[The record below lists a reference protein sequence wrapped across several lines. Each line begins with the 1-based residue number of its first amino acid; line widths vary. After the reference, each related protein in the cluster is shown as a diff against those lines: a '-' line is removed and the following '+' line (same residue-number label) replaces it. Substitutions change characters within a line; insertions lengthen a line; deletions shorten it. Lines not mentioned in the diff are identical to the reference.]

1 MLKNI
6 PYLYL
11 KRKELQVMLKAN
23 ILAYRH
29 GVKTIDKL
37 NFQKYKKSDTMFIL
51 GSGSSVN
58 KFTNKHWDIISDND
72 SLGLN
77 FWIAHDFI
85 PTFYC
90 YEEPADIL
98 DRRRIFYDIMD
109 HKKKLLLNT
118 PIVIKD
124 LIPYKVSFERI
135 PQELK
140 KNIYLSLDFDLPVKG
155 SQNLMM
161 NYFDLLKKMKRFE
174 NTGKIKFIYSVTAS
188 LSYAA
193 FFALLMGY
201 KKIVFCGVDLSN
213 SLYFYEENRKYYEDK
228 GMLVPKSSQEAG
240 VHSTNVRTKIKIPIS
255 EVLKTMY
262 ETIFK
267 ANGVEF
273 YVSDKSSGIYKDYK
287 VFFSF

>member
-11 KRKELQVMLKAN
+11 KRKEFQVMLKAK

-29 GVKTIDKL
+29 GVKTIDNL

-109 HKKKLLLNT
+109 HKKKSLINT

-155 SQNLMM
+155 SNDLMM
-161 NYFDLLKKMKRFE
+161 DYFDLLKKMKRFE

-193 FFALLMGY
+193 FLRCSWGIKKLFFVALIFPIRYIFM
-201 KKIVFCGVDLSN
+201 KKIESITRIRGCLFRKVVKKQVFTLQMSAQ
-213 SLYFYEENRKYYEDK
+213 K
-228 GMLVPKSSQEAG
+228 
-240 VHSTNVRTKIKIPIS
+240 
-255 EVLKTMY
+255 
-262 ETIFK
+262 
-267 ANGVEF
+267 
-273 YVSDKSSGIYKDYK
+273 
-287 VFFSF
+287 